1 MEIYV
6 VRPGDTVYRI
16 ARRYGVPVSQI
27 LIDNQISQPEHLVVG
42 QALVVQMPRQTHP
55 VAPGDTLAAIARQHG
70 ITLRQL
76 YRNNPILGGE
86 ELIYPGQTLVIAYE
100 GTPKDTLS
108 VNGYAYPYID
118 KDLLTATVPYLTDL
132 TPFTYE
138 FDEQGE
144 LTDLQDQVL
153 IAMAEQGGAAPIMHL
168 SNLTDQ
174 GFSTRLASLALGDGA
189 VQQRILRQT
198 ADILAQ
204 RGYRGLD
211 VDFENVARED
221 AQAYAAFLE
230 QCRQLLAPGM
240 PLVAALAPKTFA
252 GQPGLLFEGHDYK
265 AIGQAVDQVL
275 LMTYE
280 WGYAGGPP
288 MAIAPLPNV
297 RQVVEYA
304 LTEIPARKIWLG
316 VPNYGYDWPL
326 PYVAGQSRARS
337 LSSQQAVAL
346 ARRYG
351 AAIQYDSQAQAPW
364 FRYTDDQGRQHE
376 VWFEDAR
383 SIQAKLALVPQYG
396 LWGVGYWNLMR
407 EFPQNWRVLNGLY
420 HIREREDQSSSSM

>member
-42 QALVVQMPRQTHP
+42 QALVVQMPRQTHT

-118 KDLLTATVPYLTDL
+118 KDLLTATVPYLTVL

-138 FDEQGE
+138 FDERGE

-174 GFSTRLASLALGDGA
+174 GFSTQLASLALGMRRCSSAYSG
-189 VQQRILRQT
+189 RRQT
-198 ADILAQ
+198 SWPSGGTGAWMWISRTWPGRTPRPTPPFWNSAASCWR
-204 RGYRGLD
+204 RGCL
-211 VDFENVARED
+211 
-221 AQAYAAFLE
+221 
-230 QCRQLLAPGM
+230 
-240 PLVAALAPKTFA
+240 
-252 GQPGLLFEGHDYK
+252 
-265 AIGQAVDQVL
+265 
-275 LMTYE
+275 
-280 WGYAGGPP
+280 WWPP
-288 MAIAPLPNV
+288 WRPRPLP
-297 RQVVEYA
+297 A
-304 LTEIPARKIWLG
+304 SPAC
-316 VPNYGYDWPL
+316 
-326 PYVAGQSRARS
+326 S
-337 LSSQQAVAL
+337 LKATTTKPS
-346 ARRYG
+346 ARR
-351 AAIQYDSQAQAPW
+351 W
-364 FRYTDDQGRQHE
+364 TRCC
-376 VWFEDAR
+376 
-383 SIQAKLALVPQYG
+383 
-396 LWGVGYWNLMR
+396 
-407 EFPQNWRVLNGLY
+407 
-420 HIREREDQSSSSM
+420 